1 MTNGTLIQYFHWYI
15 ENDGNLWN
23 QLKNEAEHLA
33 SLGFNAVW
41 LPPAQ
46 KGTEGSQSVGY
57 DVYDIYDL
65 GEFDQKGSVRTKYGT
80 KQQLIDAVKTVQS
93 KGLQVYADIVV
104 NHMGGADEKETI
116 TVRKVNPE
124 NRNEYISDEYEIEAY
139 TKFTFPERAGK
150 YSRFAWDHTCFT
162 GVDYDAKSGEN
173 GIYKIN
179 NGYEGW
185 EEMVDEEKGN
195 YDYLMFADIEF
206 RNGAVREELKR
217 WGKWYHDTIGFDG
230 VRLDAVKHI
239 APEWYNEWLVY
250 MRAEVKPDLFAVG
263 EYWAP
268 GDLPM
273 LKKYLD
279 AVKGNMSLFDSSLHH
294 NLHRASKAG
303 KDFNLSTIFS
313 ETLVADAPTFAVT
326 VVDNHDTQPL
336 QSLEAPVEEWFK
348 GIAYALIL
356 LRSQGYPCVFYP
368 DLYGAHYK
376 DKGKDGNEYE
386 IWLNKCED
394 LEKLLLARKQFAYGE
409 EHDYFDHAN
418 CVGWTREGDDENK
431 NSGCAVLISNSGD
444 GYKKMGM
451 GKKFKG
457 KVFVD
462 YLQKHPAEVEIDEE
476 GCGVF
481 HVVAGSVCVWVLKE
495 TMVN

>member
-1 MTNGTLIQYFHWYI
+1 MINGTLLQYFHWYI

-23 QLKNEAEHLA
+23 QLKEDSERLV

-41 LPPAQ
+41 LPPAE
-46 KGTEGSQSVGY
+46 KGTEGSSSVGY

-80 KQQLIDAVKTVQS
+80 KQQLIDAVKTAQS

-104 NHMGGADEKETI
+104 NHMGGADEKELI
-116 TVRKVNPE
+116 AVRKVDPE
-124 NRNEYISDEYEIEAY
+124 DRNEYLTEEYDIEAY
-139 TKFTFPERAGK
+139 TKFTFPGRKGK
-150 YSRFAWDHTCFT
+150 YSQFIWDHKCFT
-162 GVDYDAKSGEN
+162 GVDFDAKTGGN
-173 GIYKIN
+173 GIFKIKN
-179 NGYEGW
+179 NFEGW

-206 RNGAVREELKR
+206 RNDAVREELKR
-217 WGKWYHDTIGFDG
+217 WGKWYFDTVGFDG

-239 APEWYNEWLVY
+239 APEWYNEWLFY
-250 MRAEVKPDLFAVG
+250 MRTEVKPNMFAVG

-268 GDLPM
+268 GALPA

-279 AVKGNMSLFDSSLHH
+279 AVEGRMSLFDASLHK
-294 NLHRASKAG
+294 NLHEASKSG
-303 KDFNLSTIFS
+303 KDFNLTTIFD
-313 ETLVADAPTFAVT
+313 ETLVKDAPTLAVT

-336 QSLEAPVEEWFK
+336 QALEAPVEEWFK

-356 LRSQGYPCVFYP
+356 LRGQGYPCVFYP

-376 DKGKDGNEYE
+376 DKGKDGNDYE

-394 LEKLLLARKQFAYGE
+394 LEKLLLARKQFAYGT
-409 EHDYFDHAN
+409 EHDYLDHPN
-418 CVGWTREGDDENK
+418 CIGWTREGVDENE
-431 NSGCAVLISNSGD
+431 NSGCAVLISNSENGF
-444 GYKKMGM
+444 KRMGI

-457 KVFVD
+457 KIFVD
-462 YLQKHPAEVEIDEE
+462 YLQKHPAEVTIDEE
-476 GCGVF
+476 GCGNFEVM
-481 HVVAGSVCVWVLKE
+481 AGTVSVWVLKE
-495 TMVN
+495 AIEQ

>member
-1 MTNGTLIQYFHWYI
+1 MINGTLIQYFHWYI
-15 ENDGNLWN
+15 NNDGSLWN
-23 QLKNEAEHLA
+23 QLKEESERLA
-33 SLGFNAVW
+33 SLGINAVW
-41 LPPAQ
+41 LPPAE
-46 KGTEGSQSVGY
+46 KGTEGASSVGY

-80 KQQLIDAVKTVQS
+80 KDQLIDAVKTAQS

-116 TVRKVNPE
+116 KVRKVNPE
-124 NRNEYISDEYEIEAY
+124 NRNEFIGDEYEIEAY
-139 TKFTFPERAGK
+139 TKFTFPGRKGK
-150 YSRFAWDHTCFT
+150 YSQFIWDHTCFT
-162 GVDYDAKSGEN
+162 GVDFDARTGEN
-173 GIYKIN
+173 GIFNIQN
-179 NGYEGW
+179 AYEGW

-206 RNGAVREELKR
+206 RNPAVREELKR
-217 WGKWYHDTIGFDG
+217 WGKWYFETVGFDG

-239 APEWYNEWLVY
+239 APQWYNEWLVY
-250 MRAEVKPDLFAVG
+250 MRTEVKPGMFAVG

-268 GDLPM
+268 GDLPL

-279 AVKGNMSLFDSSLHH
+279 SVEGNMSLFDASLHK
-294 NLHRASKAG
+294 NLHEASKSG
-303 KDFNLSTIFS
+303 KDFNLATIFD
-313 ETLVADAPTFAVT
+313 ETLVKDAPTLAVT

-336 QSLEAPVEEWFK
+336 QALEAPVEEWFK

-356 LRSQGYPCVFYP
+356 LREQGYPCVFYP

-376 DKGKDGNEYE
+376 DKGRDGNEYE

-394 LEKLLLARKQFAYGE
+394 LEKLLLARKQFAYGN
-409 EHDYFDHAN
+409 EHDYFDHPN
-418 CVGWTREGDDENK
+418 CVGWTREGVDENE
-431 NSGCAVLISNSGD
+431 NSGCAVLISNGD
-444 GYKKMGM
+444 EGFKKMGI
-451 GKKFKG
+451 GKKFTG

-462 YLQKHPAEVEIDEE
+462 YLQKHPEEVTIDEE

-495 TMVN
+495 AIVN

>member
-1 MTNGTLIQYFHWYI
+1 MTNGTLLQFFHWYI
-15 ENDGNLWN
+15 ADDGSLWN
-23 QLKNEAEHLA
+23 QLKDESDALA
-33 SLGFNAVW
+33 ALGFNAVW
-41 LPPAQ
+41 LPPAE
-46 KGTEGSQSVGY
+46 KGTEGSRSVGY

-80 KQQLIDAVKTVQS
+80 KQQLIDAVKTAQR

-104 NHMGGADEKETI
+104 NHIGGADEKEKI
-116 TVRKVNPE
+116 KVIKVDPE
-124 NRNEYISDEYEIEAY
+124 DRNQPISEEIEIEAY
-139 TKFTFPERAGK
+139 TKFTFPGRKGQH
-150 YSRFAWDHTCFT
+150 STFIWDHQCFT
-162 GVDYDAKSGEN
+162 GVDYAADTGEN
-173 GIYKIN
+173 GVYLIQN
-179 NGYEGW
+179 EYEGW

-206 RNGAVREELKR
+206 RNPYVRQELKHF
-217 WGKWYHDTIGFDG
+217 GKWYYETIGFDG

-239 APEWYNEWLVY
+239 APEFYNEWLDY
-250 MRAEVKPDLFAVG
+250 MRSEVKPDMFAVG

-273 LKKYLD
+273 MKKYLD
-279 AVKGNMSLFDSSLHH
+279 AVEGRMSLFDASLQK
-294 NLHRASKAG
+294 NLYEASKGG
-303 KDFNLSTIFS
+303 KDFNLTTVFDN
-313 ETLVADAPTFAVT
+313 TLVKDAPTFAVT

-356 LRSQGYPCVFYP
+356 LRGQGYPCVFYP

-376 DKGKDGNEYE
+376 DIGRDGNEYE

-394 LEKLLLARKQFAYGE
+394 LQKLLMARKQFAYGT
-409 EHDYFDHAN
+409 EHDYFDHPN
-418 CVGWTREGDDENK
+418 CVGWTREGTDENE
-431 NSGCAVLISNSGD
+431 NSGCAVLISNSD
-444 GYKKMGM
+444 GGFKKMGI

-462 YLQKHPAEVEIDEE
+462 YLQKHPAEVTIDEE
-476 GCGVF
+476 GCGIF
-481 HVVAGSVCVWVLKE
+481 EVVAGSVCVWVLKE
-495 TMVN
+495 AIDK